1 MKTLS
6 LLAFLGLC
14 LSSFLEA
21 QPVNDACT
29 NAIPLTNLISWQSV
43 LIDLSTATESLD
55 ASCENPADLNRD
67 VWYILTMPFD
77 GKLRVSSVTASSHL
91 TLFDAC
97 GGNELSC
104 QSGGNIYVDSL
115 SNGSTYY
122 LRYASPYTGFTTD
135 NISVQAFGEIPNEN
149 CSSAAIVPN
158 IDNPQS
164 ITVDLRSAYEELD
177 ASCEVASND
186 NFDAWYE
193 FVMPFDG
200 KIEISGLSSV
210 NYASL
215 FDQCGGTEID
225 CRFSSGFF
233 DNLLVNTTYY
243 LRYSTASNYAHINT
257 FVIQAFPPPINEE
270 CSAAVVIP
278 FIDTLQSIAVDT
290 RGASESLDASC
301 ENASSDN
308 FDLWYTFTMPF
319 DGKIKLSGLSVI
331 HKIALYDQCGGTEI
345 DCIAGNGF
353 IDGLM
358 AGNTYFLKYGTASV
372 YAGNNVFSIQAFGI
386 PPNDVCANALN
397 IPNIASE
404 QLFIAD
410 PRGASQSLLAS
421 CENGLYEHYDL
432 WYSFTMP
439 FEGKIEVSGV
449 FGVNRIALYD
459 SCGGTELACQ
469 FSGGFFYGLSGGA
482 TYQLRYSSLPQ
493 QAVSDDVALQA
504 FPVPINDECEDA
516 ILITNIASPQ
526 DIFLDT
532 REATESLN
540 ISCEDPTYDNLDLWY
555 AFTMPFDGKLEV
567 SGVFGVNKIALFD
580 SCGGTELDCF
590 ASSGFLNGLTGG
602 SFYLLRYAAI
612 SGQANADQ
620 ISVQALPVVSNDE
633 CINAFP
639 ILGIDSLQTVSLD
652 NRPATE
658 SLDASCEISTEDN
671 LDLWY
676 TFQMPFTGKLILSDL
691 SANRRVVLY
700 DSCGG
705 TELYCIAGND
715 TLYGLPGDTTYLL
728 RYATQSQAADTDDFT
743 IQAFPP
749 PPHDACDS
757 ALVIDSLD
765 TGRMVYLDTR
775 EATEGLDA
783 SCETTSEENLDF
795 WYRFTMPYDG
805 KVEVTALNNAPT
817 VSLWDSCGGTE
828 LGCFAGAGVFESLT
842 ADSTYSLRYAAP
854 REQAAPDSFH
864 IQAFIVLGVEDEWS
878 YNSLQIKVFPNPA
891 SSQIHLK
898 IPPKLTGMADL
909 RIHDALGKVL
919 HRETR
924 SLHSNNSTQHSISI
938 RSFPKGL
945 YSLQLQ
951 IGGRL
956 FNHPFIKH

>member
-6 LLAFLGLC
+6 LLAFFGLC
-14 LSSFLEA
+14 LTSFMQS
-21 QPVNDACT
+21 QPIHDECT
-29 NAIPLTNLISWQSV
+29 NAIPLTNLIPWQSV
-43 LIDLSTATESLD
+43 LVDLSTATESLD
-55 ASCENPADLNRD
+55 LSCENPSDLNRD
-67 VWYILTMPFD
+67 VWYIFTMPFD
-77 GKLRVSSVTASSHL
+77 GKLRVNSVTSSSHL
-91 TLFDAC
+91 ALFDAC
-97 GGNELSC
+97 GGTELSC
-104 QSGGNIYVDSL
+104 ISGSSYFDSL

-122 LRYASPYTGFTTD
+122 LRYGSPLAGFTTD

-215 FDQCGGTEID
+215 FDQCGGTEIG

-233 DNLLVNTTYY
+233 DNLLANTTYY
-243 LRYSTASNYAHINT
+243 LRYSTASNFAHINT
-257 FVIQAFPPPINEE
+257 FVIQAFPPPINDE
-270 CSAAVVIP
+270 CSAATLIP
-278 FIDTLQSIAVDT
+278 FVDTLQSVAVDT

-308 FDLWYTFTMPF
+308 FDVWYTFTMPF

-331 HKIALYDQCGGTEI
+331 QKIALYDQCGGTEI
-345 DCIAGNGF
+345 DCLSGNGF
-353 IDGLM
+353 MDGLM
-358 AGNTYFLKYGTASV
+358 AGNTYLLKYGTASV

-421 CENGLYEHYDL
+421 CENGLYEHFDL

-439 FEGKIEVSGV
+439 FDGKIEVSGV

-469 FSGGFFYGLSGGA
+469 LSGGFFYGLSGGS

-493 QAVSDDVALQA
+493 QAVSDNVALQA
-504 FPVPINDECEDA
+504 FPAPINDECEDA
-516 ILITNIASPQ
+516 LLLTNIASPQ

-540 ISCEDPTYDNLDLWY
+540 ISCEDAANDNLDLWY
-555 AFTMPFDGKLEV
+555 AFTMPVDGKFEV

-590 ASSGFLNGLTGG
+590 ASSGFFNGLTAG
-602 SFYLLRYAAI
+602 STYILRYAAI
-612 SGQANADQ
+612 SAQANADQ
-620 ISVQALPVVSNDE
+620 ITVQALPVVSNDE
-633 CINAFP
+633 CVNAF
-639 ILGIDSLQTVSLD
+639 LLTGIDSPQTVSLD
-652 NRPATE
+652 TRPATE
-658 SLDASCEISTEDN
+658 SLDASCEIAANEN

-676 TFQMPFTGKLILSDL
+676 TFEMPFTGKLVLSGL
-691 SANRRVVLY
+691 STNRRIVLY

-705 TELYCIAGND
+705 NELHCIAGND
-715 TLYGLPGDTTYLL
+715 TLYGLPGNTPYIL
-728 RYATQSQAADTDDFT
+728 RYATLSQSAAADDFT

-749 PPHDACDS
+749 PPHDVCDS
-757 ALVIDSLD
+757 ARVIDSLD
-765 TGRMVYLDTR
+765 TGRMIYVDTR
-775 EATEGLDA
+775 EGTESLDA
-783 SCETTSEENLDF
+783 SCETVSDTHLDF
-795 WYRFTMPYDG
+795 WYRFTMPFDG
-805 KVEVTALNNAPT
+805 KIEVTALNGAHT
-817 VSLWDSCGGTE
+817 VSLWDSCSGTE
-828 LGCFAGAGVFESLT
+828 LGCFAGSGVFETLKV
-842 ADSTYSLRYAAP
+842 DSTYFLRFAAP
-854 REQAAPDSFH
+854 IAQASPDSFH
-864 IQAFIVLGVEDEWS
+864 IQAIIVSGNELPFSSASPG
-878 YNSLQIKVFPNPA
+878 LKAFPNPA
-891 SSQIHLK
+891 SEVLQVEWNQAFQQPIHLSILDGHGRLIRDELLPQVVSQQTHYT
-898 IPPKLTGMADL
+898 IPIKPY
-909 RIHDALGKVL
+909 
-919 HRETR
+919 
-924 SLHSNNSTQHSISI
+924 S
-938 RSFPKGL
+938 PGL
-945 YSLQLQ
+945 YFLRLQ
-951 IGGRL
+951 IGSQQII
-956 FNHPFIKH
+956 HPFIKH